1 MRVLFLVL
9 WLLLPIGLLA
19 YHLGPGQSKM
29 QMDEAALLL
38 RQAENELA
46 AQNYTQ
52 ASLSYGKALELL
64 PESEKNVIHAT
75 RLARAQTQMNA
86 AELGIARTDLETL
99 LDELTDDPESDPG
112 LVAETRRSLA
122 NSQYYMTWLMRL
134 EGQPRADWESE
145 INASQQ
151 HYRLLAE
158 QADPDDAEEVSIRKE
173 DLESAVRLAR
183 LDLDQLQGI
192 PIPNQ

>member
-86 AELGIARTDLETL
+86 AELGIARTDLEAL